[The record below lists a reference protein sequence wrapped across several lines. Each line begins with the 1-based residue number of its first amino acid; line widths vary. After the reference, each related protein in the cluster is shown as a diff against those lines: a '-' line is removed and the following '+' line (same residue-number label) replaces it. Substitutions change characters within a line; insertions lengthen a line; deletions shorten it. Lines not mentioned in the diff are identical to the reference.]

1 MHRNMV
7 GLLAAVGAAMS
18 ALLAIIHGDLVP
30 LMIAVVAFAT
40 GTAARLAIPPKKN
53 ISVTTLSSH
62 YSIDPQSHD
71 RHHSALSF
79 R

>member
-30 LMIAVVAFAT
+30 LMIAVAAFAT
-40 GTAARLAIPPKKN
+40 GTAARLAIPPKK
-53 ISVTTLSSH
+53 IS
-62 YSIDPQSHD
+62 P
-71 RHHSALSF
+71 
-79 R
+79 